1 MSTIEYEA
9 LSHAL
14 AQLGLHQSAAEYH
27 GALCGLICA
36 GAPLRWDLGLATED
50 AQATGATAEAGQALL
65 KDLATQVEADLAAE
79 DMPFAPLLPD
89 DDADIAERADALGDW
104 CQGVL
109 FGIACKPGLQP
120 DALSDDA
127 QEMIRD
133 LTEIARAKAGD
144 GAGGDASEASGE
156 QIDEGAYAE
165 LVEYVRVGAQL
176 FFFEFRAGDALAAD
190 ETLH

>member
-1 MSTIEYEA
+1 MKTIEYEA
-9 LSHAL
+9 LAHAL
-14 AQLGLHQSAAEYH
+14 TQLGLQQSAAEYH
-27 GALCGLICA
+27 GALCGLVCA

-65 KDLATQVEADLAAE
+65 TDLATQVEADLAAE

-89 DDADIAERADALGDW
+89 DDTDIAQRAEALGDW

-133 LTEIARAKAGD
+133 LTEIARAQANE
-144 GAGGDASEASGE
+144 GAGEGAEE
-156 QIDEGAYAE
+156 QIDEAAYAE

-176 FFFEFRAGDALAAD
+176 FFFEFRAGDALAAE

>member
-1 MSTIEYEA
+1 MSNIEYEA
-9 LSHAL
+9 LAHTL
-14 AQLGLHQSAAEYH
+14 AQLGLQQSAAEYH
-27 GALCGLICA
+27 GALCGLVCA
-36 GAPLRWDLGLATED
+36 GAPLRWDLGLPTE
-50 AQATGATAEAGQALL
+50 QGEATAATVEAGQALL
-65 KDLATQVEADLAAE
+65 SDLASQLEADLSAE

-89 DDADIAERADALGDW
+89 DETDIAERASALGDW

-109 FGIACKPGLQP
+109 FGIACKPGLDT

-144 GAGGDASEASGE
+144 APDEASGG
-156 QIDEGAYAE
+156 QIDEAAYAE

-176 FFFEFRAGDALAAD
+176 FFFEFRSGDAIAAD

>member
-1 MSTIEYEA
+1 MTTIEYDA
-9 LSHAL
+9 LAHAL
-14 AQLGLHQSAAEYH
+14 AQLGLQQSAAEYH
-27 GALCGLICA
+27 GALCGLVCS

-50 AQATGATAEAGQALL
+50 AQATGASAEAGQALL
-65 KDLATQVEADLAAE
+65 KDLASQVEADLAAE

-89 DDADIAERADALGDW
+89 DDTDIALRADALGDW

-144 GAGGDASEASGE
+144 EPQA
-156 QIDEGAYAE
+156 QIDEAAYAE

-176 FFFEFRAGDALAAD
+176 FFFEFRAGDAVAAD

>member
-1 MSTIEYEA
+1 MSNIEYEA
-9 LSHAL
+9 LAHTL
-14 AQLGLHQSAAEYH
+14 AQLGLQQTAAEYH
-27 GALCGLICA
+27 GALCGLVCA
-36 GAPLRWDLGLATED
+36 GAPLRWDLGLPTEPGQD
-50 AQATGATAEAGQALL
+50 SPANAEAGQALL
-65 KDLATQVEADLAAE
+65 TDLASQLEADLSAE

-89 DDADIAERADALGDW
+89 DDADIAERASALGDW

-109 FGIACKPGLQP
+109 FGIACKPGLDT

-144 GAGGDASEASGE
+144 EPE
-156 QIDEGAYAE
+156 VQIDEAAYAE

-176 FFFEFRAGDALAAD
+176 FFFEFRSGDAIAAD